1 MAEQCTA
8 KSKTTGER
16 CKQPAVEGRKVC
28 RFHGGLSLQGPESAT
43 WKHGKYSKVVMP
55 ETLRK
60 HVERLAGDPDALSL
74 RRSVDRIRAMQD
86 ELLEAVG
93 EDGAIDSKTR
103 RTLVELIE
111 QERRQVES
119 WNRILTSTTIPQ
131 AAVVALLVDLQR
143 KLIETLDDESDRR
156 KLAVLLAWLEG
167 RMEGR

>member
-1 MAEQCTA
+1 MAQCTA

-16 CKQPAVEGRKVC
+16 CKQPAVEGRTVC
-28 RFHGGLSLQGPESAT
+28 RFHGGLSPRGPESAT
-43 WKHGKYSKVVMP
+43 WKHGHYSVVTMP
-55 ETLRK
+55 DSLRK

-74 RRSVDRIRAMQD
+74 RRSVDRVRAMQD

-93 EDGAIDSKTR
+93 EDGTIDAKTR

-131 AAVVALLVDLQR
+131 AAVVAMLVDLQR

-156 KLAVLLAWLEG
+156 KLAVLLAWLDG